1 MSDTNIK
8 RRMNIEDKYHI
19 VYGVIHPPAERDPTW
34 TYNLHE
40 SDIDACVKKWRHM
53 PVYVSHGHLEKRR
66 PCGWVSHLQRGPEG
80 ELMCWL
86 VINSGIEEGKKAIQG
101 MKDGTYKGL
110 SLGATNY
117 LDQETLRV
125 TGIAASEVSIATEGA
140 RPGTNIYWFTDESHK
155 PIHSQFY
162 KTKKMAEELTL
173 QEEQL
178 KKQLEDI
185 QQKKAAAAAGA
196 TLTADEFLAKYGP
209 IVQRLDRLAR
219 GDVDGLTNTLEQQEE
234 IARQN
239 LAIQRD
245 AKRTKLFE
253 DVDDIAKSG
262 ALGSD
267 PETIKTEMDRIL
279 DVAPKVVESFAEV
292 RGTLN
297 RVQSELLEERKK
309 REAAEQEASSAKD
322 KLSKQQTIAMVAPTE
337 RYVPKPPTQAPVT
350 AGVAPVQQNNN
361 QPTGA
366 VYRPQ
371 TGAGVVPVARPDSIF
386 DQSRMYPSGLP
397 LYQQP
402 GYKPLSQQPVVQQ
415 HVTEQAIQ
423 QTAGWLASTPLP
435 DASDLAKM
443 YAGNVPFNTGRG

>member
-1 MSDTNIK
+1 MSQDQ
-8 RRMNIEDKYHI
+8 YHI

-40 SDIDACVKKWRHM
+40 SDLDSCVKKWRHM

-86 VINSGIEEGKKAIQG
+86 VINSGLEEGKKAIQG
-101 MKDGTYKGL
+101 MKDGTFKGL
-110 SLGATNY
+110 SLGATNI
-117 LDQETLRV
+117 LDQQTLRV

-162 KTKKMAEELTL
+162 KTKKMAEELTA

-178 KKQLEDI
+178 KKQLEEI
-185 QQKKAAAAAGA
+185 QQKKAAAQAGA
-196 TLTADEFLAKYGP
+196 TLTAEEFLAKYGP

-234 IARQN
+234 LARQN
-239 LAIQRD
+239 LAQQRD

-279 DVAPKVVESFAEV
+279 DVAPKVVESWADV

-297 RVQSELLEERKK
+297 RVQSELLEERKQ
-309 REAAEQEASSAKD
+309 REAAQQELASAKD
-322 KLSKQQTIAMVAPTE
+322 KLSKQQTIAMVAPSE
-337 RYVPKPPTQAPVT
+337 RYVPKPAVYQPPA
-350 AGVAPVQQNNN
+350 AGVAPIQQNNQAPGVVN
-361 QPTGA
+361 
-366 VYRPQ
+366 RPQ
-371 TGAGVVPVARPDSIF
+371 TGAGVVPVARADSIF
-386 DQSRMYPSGLP
+386 DQSRMYPAGLP
-397 LYQQP
+397 MYQQP
-402 GYKPLSQQPVVQQ
+402 GYKPLSQQPYVQQ
-415 HVTEQAIQ
+415 QATDQAIQ
-423 QTAGWLASTPLP
+423 QTAGLLASTALP
-435 DASDLAKM
+435 DASELTKL
-443 YAGNVPFNTGRG
+443 YAGNVPFNTGRQ